1 MRRVEARDL
10 ALSNARGRMAI
21 GAALVLAPRLA
32 GPMWIGAD
40 GERPGAKVLA
50 RSLGARDLALGLGT
64 AVALDRGA
72 PVRGWL
78 EGAAL
83 ADAVDLVGALLA
95 GDSIPQGK
103 RLSVALI
110 AGASMIGCALLARAL
125 DTPPAEHEMRVPEAH
140 LTGHP

>member
-1 MRRVEARDL
+1 MALVQARDL

-32 GPMWIGAD
+32 GPMWIGRGAD
-40 GERPGAKVLA
+40 SRAVHVLA
-50 RSLGARDLALGLGT
+50 RGLGARDVALGLGT

-83 ADAVDLVGALLA
+83 ADGVDLVSALLA
-95 GDSIPQGK
+95 GDSIPAGK
-103 RLSVALI
+103 RRAVVLI
-110 AGASMIGCALLARAL
+110 AGASLIACAALARVV
-125 DTPPAEHEMRVPEAH
+125 DEPPVAEVHAPEAE
-140 LTGHP
+140 LTGHH

>member
-1 MRRVEARDL
+1 MARVQARAL

-32 GPMWIGAD
+32 GPMWIGGDAD
-40 GERPGAKVLA
+40 SRAVRVLA
-50 RSLGARDLALGLGT
+50 RGLGARDLALGLGT

-83 ADAVDLVGALLA
+83 ADGVDLVATLLA
-95 GDSIPQGK
+95 GDSIPSST
-103 RLSVALI
+103 RRSVALI
-110 AGASMIGCALLARAL
+110 AGASLIACAALARVVDEPPVL
-125 DTPPAEHEMRVPEAH
+125 DIHAPEAE
-140 LTGHP
+140 LTGHH